1 MNRILLVDDEPDIIQ
16 LFRLILEGQGFEVD
30 CYSDPVQALTNYTQ
44 GLYDLVIID
53 YLMPGMDGFEL
64 YRKMRT
70 IEKKKSKAL
79 FVTAFD
85 INYKVI
91 RERIQDLDPK
101 NIITKPITGE
111 YLIERVNQE
120 LTIKT

>member
-30 CYSDPVQALTNYTQ
+30 CYSDPVEALTNYKQ

-53 YLMPGMDGFEL
+53 FLMPGMDGFEL
-64 YRKMRT
+64 YRKMRAVD
-70 IEKKKSKAL
+70 KKNTKAL
-79 FVTAFD
+79 FITAFD
-85 INYKVI
+85 INCKVI
-91 RERIQDLDPK
+91 KERIQDLDPK

-111 YLIERVNQE
+111 YLIDRVNSE